1 MAKIHL
7 FKTLRYHVKSPLM
20 NLRREPP
27 VHRIKFLLWLV
38 ERSRALR
45 CRRLVAARKNSA
57 RLSAAAGASYAST
70 CRHSCESDRL
80 FRCFV

>member
-38 ERSRALR
+38 TRSPALR
-45 CRRLVAARKNSA
+45 YLRLLPLEKI
-57 RLSAAAGASYAST
+57 RL
-70 CRHSCESDRL
+70 D
-80 FRCFV
+80 